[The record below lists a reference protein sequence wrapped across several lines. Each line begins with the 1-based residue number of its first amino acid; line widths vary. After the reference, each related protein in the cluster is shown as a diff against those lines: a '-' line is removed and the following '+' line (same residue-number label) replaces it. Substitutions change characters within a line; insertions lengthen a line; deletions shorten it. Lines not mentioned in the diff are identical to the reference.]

1 MQPVD
6 IADQIVAQPQYFS
19 NALHPLVLPR
29 SLFKIHLGAQPIAC
43 RRRDADQCSSVA
55 SQEFAHSIHLA
66 PVFLNTDDLLARP
79 QAHIHFPV
87 NAARMLRTRLE
98 VFLAAPNLE
107 KIQELIFEKLSRA
120 ARAERP
126 IVKRRP
132 APKTR
137 SDFGP
142 TTIVP
147 QNQLDLS

>member
-43 RRRDADQCSSVA
+43 RRGNADQCSSVA
-55 SQEFAHSIHLA
+55 SQKFAHSIHFA

-98 VFLAAPNLE
+98 IFLAAAALE
-107 KIQELIFEKLSRA
+107 KIQELIFEYVSRA
-120 ARAERP
+120 APAEKPLLLRLS
-126 IVKRRP
+126 
-132 APKTR
+132 APT
-137 SDFGP
+137 
-142 TTIVP
+142 
-147 QNQLDLS
+147 

>member
-66 PVFLNTDDLLARP
+66 PVFLNTDDLLTGNGA
-79 QAHIHFPV
+79 ALISITA
-87 NAARMLRTRLE
+87 AARDRL
-98 VFLAAPNLE
+98 
-107 KIQELIFEKLSRA
+107 
-120 ARAERP
+120 
-126 IVKRRP
+126 
-132 APKTR
+132 
-137 SDFGP
+137 SDRK
-142 TTIVP
+142 
-147 QNQLDLS
+147 S